1 MIWIERHS
9 WQSACSGPSTTA
21 ISSSGHG
28 VPIAGGGE
36 EMLRARRRC
45 ERTVK
50 DTKVRAGRAGG
61 GHAAFGKLRSTCP
74 LLTATTLSPL

>member
-1 MIWIERHS
+1 
-9 WQSACSGPSTTA
+9 
-21 ISSSGHG
+21 
-28 VPIAGGGE
+28 
-36 EMLRARRRC
+36 MLRARRGC

-74 LLTATTLSPL
+74 LLTATTLSPLRTDTLHGLSPSENCTQWLLEEQSCATLGQ